1 MTFGEKIRSFRDK
14 FNFSQKE
21 LAEKLG
27 VSFQTISKWENDY
40 SYPDIKE
47 IPRIAMIFHVS
58 IDDLFG
64 YDYQDED
71 QKVERICE

>member
-1 MTFGEKIRSFRDK
+1 MTFGEKIRSYRDK

-47 IPRIAMIFHVS
+47 IPRIRNLSSMS
-58 IDDLFG
+58 
-64 YDYQDED
+64 
-71 QKVERICE
+71 